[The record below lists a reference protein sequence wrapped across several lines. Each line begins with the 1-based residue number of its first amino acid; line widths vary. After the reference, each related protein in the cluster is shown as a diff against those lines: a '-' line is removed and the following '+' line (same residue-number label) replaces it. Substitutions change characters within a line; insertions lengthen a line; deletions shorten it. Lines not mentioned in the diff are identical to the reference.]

1 MTDEISG
8 RPPKPEDVFWKNAML
23 EMAKESISSIEGS
36 AKHLILAASF
46 LEGVYFHALSFADQD
61 ILSGAAENAAL
72 HWLLAILFAAPVLL
86 WLIVLG
92 CAAMVLATKPYTVH
106 PSEPEDAKH
115 IFEKIADTKQ
125 RWLTRGL
132 LALMVSFA
140 VLFLDVFIFL
150 GAR

>member
-8 RPPKPEDVFWKNAML
+8 RPPQPDDVFWKNAML

-36 AKHLILAASF
+36 AKHLILVASF

-61 ILSGAAENAAL
+61 ILSGAAENATQ
-72 HWLLAILFAAPVLL
+72 HWLPAILFAAPVLL

-106 PSEPEDAKH
+106 PNEPEDAKH

-150 GAR
+150 GVR

>member
-8 RPPKPEDVFWKNAML
+8 KPPHPEDVFWKNAML
-23 EMAKESISSIEGS
+23 EMAKGSISSIEGS

-61 ILSGAAENAAL
+61 ILSGAAENAAQHL
-72 HWLLAILFAAPVLL
+72 LLAILFSAPVLL
-86 WLIVLG
+86 WLMVLG

-106 PSEPEDAKH
+106 PDDPEDARC
-115 IFEKIADTKQ
+115 IFEEIADTKQ

-132 LALMVSFA
+132 RILVIRFA
-140 VLFLDVFIFL
+140 VLFIDIFIFL
-150 GAR
+150 SVR

>member
-8 RPPKPEDVFWKNAML
+8 RPPRSEDLFWKNAML

-46 LEGVYFHALSFADQD
+46 LEGVYFHALSFADPD

-72 HWLLAILFAAPVLL
+72 HWLLAILFSAPVLL
-86 WLIVLG
+86 WLMVLG
-92 CAAMVLATKPYTVH
+92 CAAMVLATRPYAVH
-106 PSEPEDAKH
+106 PDDPEDASH
-115 IFEKIADTKQ
+115 IFEEIASAKQ

-132 LALMVSFA
+132 CILIVSFA
-140 VLFLDVFIFL
+140 VLFIDVFIFL
-150 GAR
+150 GVG

>member
-8 RPPKPEDVFWKNAML
+8 RPPKPEDMFWKNAML

-36 AKHLILAASF
+36 AKHLILVASF
-46 LEGVYFHALSFADQD
+46 LEGVYFHALSFADPD
-61 ILSGAAENAAL
+61 ILYGAAENAAL
-72 HWLLAILFAAPVLL
+72 HWLLAILFSAPVLL

-92 CAAMVLATKPYTVH
+92 CAAMVLATRPYTVH
-106 PSEPEDAKH
+106 PDDPADAKH

-125 RWLTRGL
+125 NWLMRGL
-132 LALMVSFA
+132 RVLIVSFA

>member
-8 RPPKPEDVFWKNAML
+8 RPPKPDDVFWKNAML

-61 ILSGAAENAAL
+61 ILSGAAENAAQ
-72 HWLLAILFAAPVLL
+72 HWLLAILFSAPVLL

-106 PSEPEDAKH
+106 LDDPEGAKQ
-115 IFEKIADTKQ
+115 IFGRIADTKQ
-125 RWLTRGL
+125 RWLTWGL
-132 LALMVSFA
+132 RVLMVSFA
-140 VLFLDVFIFL
+140 VLFLDIFIFL

>member
-8 RPPKPEDVFWKNAML
+8 RPPKPEDLFWKNAML
-23 EMAKESISSIEGS
+23 EMAKGSISSIEGS

-61 ILSGAAENAAL
+61 ILSGAAENTTQ
-72 HWLLAILFAAPVLL
+72 HWLLAIIFSAPVLL

-106 PSEPEDAKH
+106 PDDPEDAKQ
-115 IFEKIADTKQ
+115 IFVRIADTKQ
-125 RWLTRGL
+125 RWLTGGL
-132 LALMVSFA
+132 RVLMVSFA

>member
-1 MTDEISG
+1 MTNEISG
-8 RPPKPEDVFWKNAML
+8 RPPKPEDLFWKNAML
-23 EMAKESISSIEGS
+23 EMAKGSISSIEGS

-46 LEGVYFHALSFADQD
+46 LEGIYFHALSFADPD
-61 ILSGAAENAAL
+61 ILSGAAENSAL
-72 HWLLAILFAAPVLL
+72 HWLLAILFSAPVLL

-106 PSEPEDAKH
+106 PDDPEDAKH

-125 RWLTRGL
+125 RWLTWGL
-132 LALMVSFA
+132 RILMVSFA
-140 VLFLDVFIFL
+140 ILFIDVFIFL

>member
-1 MTDEISG
+1 
-8 RPPKPEDVFWKNAML
+8 V
-23 EMAKESISSIEGS
+23 GS

-46 LEGVYFHALSFADQD
+46 LEGVYFHALSFADPNV
-61 ILSGAAENAAL
+61 LSGAAENAAL
-72 HWLLAILFAAPVLL
+72 HLLLAILFSAPVLL

-92 CAAMVLATKPYTVH
+92 CAAMVLATRPYTVH
-106 PSEPEDAKH
+106 PDDPEDARC
-115 IFEKIADTKQ
+115 IFDEIADTKQ

-132 LALMVSFA
+132 HILVISFA